1 MFKNKKMFYYSKC
14 NQFSVSGKN
23 KSNSIKTRR
32 DKENSLKY
40 DVSKKV
46 KNKIFFKLKNYMD
59 PKTKLRK
66 VDFSE
71 KIRLFVKK
79 RNDDTKE
86 ENKSRRHN
94 TSFLIRKLKITTPR

>member
-14 NQFSVSGKN
+14 NKFAISGKN
-23 KSNSIKTRR
+23 KSKSKR

-59 PKTKLRK
+59 PKIKLRK

-71 KIRLFVKK
+71 KIRLFVKQRK
-79 RNDDTKE
+79 DDTKE

-94 TSFLIRKLKITTPR
+94 TSFLIRKLKITTSR